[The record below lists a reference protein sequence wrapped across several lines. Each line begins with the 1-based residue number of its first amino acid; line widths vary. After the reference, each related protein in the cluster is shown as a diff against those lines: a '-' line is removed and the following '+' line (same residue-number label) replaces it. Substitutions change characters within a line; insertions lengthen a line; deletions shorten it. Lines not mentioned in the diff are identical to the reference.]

1 VRSVEDAKT
10 AALKLVD
17 KGCGVAIITLADK
30 GAVFVTKE
38 MTEALHVKSVS
49 VKVVDTTVSDNKL
62 YCPFTCLYF
71 NDFIPSKL
79 VLIAILNY

>member
-1 VRSVEDAKT
+1 MRSVEDAKA

-38 MTEALHVKSVS
+38 MTEPQHVKSVS
-49 VKVVDTTVSDNKL
+49 VKVVDTTVSDDKPF
-62 YCPFTCLYF
+62 CHFTCLYF
-71 NDFIPSKL
+71 NNFTQLQL
-79 VLIAILNY
+79 VLIVILNY